1 MISRGY
7 IQIKEINSF
16 LWFWGVT
23 DHSPKCP
30 DKRISDGSAMSNPKI
45 AQKQR
50 KKASSG
56 IESINKL
63 SRNNCQV
70 NRAKVGDAKTN
81 KGRCK
86 SVLQQGE

>member
-1 MISRGY
+1 MFSRGY
-7 IQIKEINSF
+7 KQTKDNRCF

-50 KKASSG
+50 KKAISG

-63 SRNNCQV
+63 SRNNCQAH
-70 NRAKVGDAKTN
+70 RAKVSDANTN
-81 KGRCK
+81 KDRCK
-86 SVLQQGE
+86 SVLHQGG